1 MPGIATKARELK
13 AKFYRGAPKA
23 NQPKIEEVI
32 DIYRNNRNVSFRT
45 TQNVVLG
52 LYSPSLVGRT
62 KAERDY
68 QDFIKAYANTDEE
81 APPEGLI
88 KVRRQRRKME
98 DELARLKGEK
108 KKFQLDVILYTKEE
122 KRNRAD
128 FVDDTPAKD
137 EEEKKRRKID
147 DRRYRRRHKGLSQ
160 YAKRDLDVEA
170 PNDSVIK
177 ECKWRMITRGDREF
191 KSLYQICLTDPN
203 FKQMQRL
210 RPGYLDAIYIKDWT
224 PMRTDGAV
232 SNPRRARQRAAGDKV
247 AIQFKY
253 SHTQL
258 DLTKQ
263 TFRDALRKSKHH
275 RSECWLNSIY
285 ECYGQKDGL
294 LDPDKTKNVITRES
308 ILELLGRTEENIKE
322 GLTVDE
328 VKPFFEKYKLK
339 LRVYDIYYNQI
350 YKYDPEVP
358 NFHQKPMYCITDG
371 DHIYTLN
378 KDLESLAQKTD
389 DNEYKLVVGS
399 DFRTP
404 DKPTK
409 SDHRMIENIDELL
422 DILRESDG
430 SEQEEGDGQEKS
442 KPDKITY
449 LVQKYDN
456 LETIVWQLYNAG

>member
-108 KKFQLDVILYTKEE
+108 KKFQLETIFYTKEE

-137 EEEKKRRKID
+137 EEEKKQRKID
-147 DRRYRRRHKGLSQ
+147 NRRYRRRHKGLSQ

-170 PNDSVIK
+170 PSDTVIK

-203 FKQMQRL
+203 FKQMQHL
-210 RPGYLDAIYIKDWT
+210 RPGYLDAIYIK
-224 PMRTDGAV
+224 
-232 SNPRRARQRAAGDKV
+232 
-247 AIQFKY
+247 
-253 SHTQL
+253 
-258 DLTKQ
+258 
-263 TFRDALRKSKHH
+263 
-275 RSECWLNSIY
+275 E
-285 ECYGQKDGL
+285 
-294 LDPDKTKNVITRES
+294 
-308 ILELLGRTEENIKE
+308 
-322 GLTVDE
+322 
-328 VKPFFEKYKLK
+328 
-339 LRVYDIYYNQI
+339 
-350 YKYDPEVP
+350 
-358 NFHQKPMYCITDG
+358 
-371 DHIYTLN
+371 
-378 KDLESLAQKTD
+378 
-389 DNEYKLVVGS
+389 
-399 DFRTP
+399 
-404 DKPTK
+404 
-409 SDHRMIENIDELL
+409 
-422 DILRESDG
+422 
-430 SEQEEGDGQEKS
+430 
-442 KPDKITY
+442 
-449 LVQKYDN
+449 
-456 LETIVWQLYNAG
+456 